1 MLHPTSVSSNTNE
14 RESYITSA
22 THNPLR
28 YDAHREV
35 LLKMPRDTWS
45 ETLGRVSSPNSSTSP
60 DSAASYSDNAT
71 MHAHDYSNER
81 GLSSER
87 RSMTFP
93 QMEVL
98 KDIINCDGQRVEPN
112 ITATIAKKC
121 VFLADDTWT
130 CYRRNYMSVECS
142 YTMPCIPNARLY
154 LKTGNSS
161 QKQIQALSVS
171 VCAQVGDRVGK
182 TVELVQHTAKR
193 DRGPQNP
200 VGYEKLS
207 PSCPGTSQQLYQGTT
222 ATNGPYLPLQFDDGQ
237 QSSNGQ
243 GPPLSIHTFERIQF
257 KSATANNGKRRAAQQ
272 FYHLV
277 VVLLAD
283 IRDPGGDAPDWVK
296 IAQRVSEPMVVRG
309 RSPGHYSDSRPHP
322 NAGPGGSAG
331 ASGGSRGHRFPSG
344 HSGTHVGGASLPSYS
359 GSGPIRGAGSNRSR
373 HHAANH
379 SPSKKPLVSLAP
391 LAEDQPDS
399 VMTDYESALIDSKSG
414 YQYYPSPI
422 SDELNV
428 TKYDIK
434 YTPSCN
440 KDMLSSNHL
449 FDFTHASS
457 ACHGGS
463 FRRYHGFE
471 SSLGHYP
478 TYARDSNMLKHA

>member
-1 MLHPTSVSSNTNE
+1 
-14 RESYITSA
+14 
-22 THNPLR
+22 
-28 YDAHREV
+28 
-35 LLKMPRDTWS
+35 
-45 ETLGRVSSPNSSTSP
+45 
-60 DSAASYSDNAT
+60 
-71 MHAHDYSNER
+71 
-81 GLSSER
+81 
-87 RSMTFP
+87 MTFP
-93 QMEVL
+93 QMQLLQE
-98 KDIINCDGQRVEPN
+98 INNCDGELVTPN
-112 ITATIAKKC
+112 ITAKIAKKC
-121 VFLADDTWT
+121 AFLADDTWT

-142 YTMPCIPNARLY
+142 YTLTSCGPNARLY

-171 VCAQVGDRVGK
+171 LCAQVGDKVGK
-182 TVELVQHTAKR
+182 TVELVKHTPKR
-193 DRGPQNP
+193 DRGPQLP

-207 PSCPGTSQQLYQGTT
+207 PSSPGTSHLLYQGTT
-222 ATNGPYLPLQFDDGQ
+222 ATNGPYLPLQFDDGE

-243 GPPLSIHTFERIQF
+243 GPPLSVHTFDRIQF
-257 KSATANNGKRRAAQQ
+257 KSATANNGKRRAAQP
-272 FYHLV
+272 FYHLI

-283 IRDPGGDAPDWVK
+283 IRDPGGNAPDWVK

-309 RSPGHYSDSRPHP
+309 RSPGHYSDSRPRP

-331 ASGGSRGHRFPSG
+331 ASGGSRGHRFPGGDS
-344 HSGTHVGGASLPSYS
+344 STHVGGASQPSCS

-379 SPSKKPLVSLAP
+379 SPSKKHLVSLAP
-391 LAEDQPDS
+391 SPEDQPDS
-399 VMTDYESALIDSKSG
+399 MMTDHESALIDSKSG

-428 TKYDIK
+428 TNYDVK

-440 KDMLSSNHL
+440 QDMLSSNRL
-449 FDFTHASS
+449 FDFTHVSS

-463 FRRYHGFE
+463 SGKYHGFE

-478 TYARDSNMLKHA
+478 TYAQDSNMLKHASGRLEFSSHITGHRSLTPT